1 MSVRWF
7 APLLIAVFASPLRA
21 QSEAVLSGRPDADA
35 AFARKL
41 FERGLPELAEQ
52 VCVLLQRSGKLS
64 GSAEKVV
71 ASLHIDL
78 RAALATKT
86 TDLAKRKD
94 LLTQVLRDKEDFI
107 KQHQGAPEA
116 EEAALSLPDVY
127 ADLGETLKSLIETEQ
142 QPQVVADYQAEGQR
156 IYAEAE
162 ERLKLRIE
170 ELNKLVIEK
179 EDKGEEDPK
188 LVEQLM
194 TVRFNLPRTL
204 FGHALMYP
212 KDEFRRKSLLE
223 EAARKLQEFGLDFTQ
238 EVVTKYDAILLEG
251 RCNKELGKYDDAL
264 AIWGDM
270 CQSLMDGYEV
280 VKGVIQI
287 EPAAARIVAV
297 GLLQKALLYTELKR
311 YPEGIAEAKNFF
323 ATCAGAYDRDNEPAL
338 ALLFQLGE
346 MQILAGDNDGA
357 DKTGNKLVELDGK
370 GPWGNSGRLLIDK
383 ALGKSGGTV
392 SSDKLLALARAQARR
407 DESRAL
413 ALCRQAAANAKGDKT
428 MDKTGFEALLL
439 MGDIFRGRSWYH
451 EATLAYDE
459 AAARYPNAED
469 AAEAVYLSLQCL
481 QLINDG
487 QSGAYAGEKRP
498 YYKRRIEDRMKMLAT
513 RYPDHRRASYALI
526 IEGRSFDADDE
537 FQKAADTYQR
547 VQPAAASYSEA
558 QVSAAYSYYLLA
570 LKIAKDPAKKAEA
583 KPHLDAAIAMLRKTS
598 VELEKKLEE
607 TNFDIAAQ
615 QRVVTLAFRARVTLA
630 QIQLN
635 DAVNAPVD
643 ALATL
648 EGMDQDKRFSAD
660 PDNVAKIWNLKIQAY
675 NKQGKLDDATKALDG
690 LLAKSPDSPAIATA
704 AGAVAREYDE
714 RAVQAQ
720 EKGDKKAALDLWK
733 RASKYYRMSAQ
744 AMLKSTSARGN
755 EVTRV
760 AERLYTLGLIGND
773 VEGDSFLGWKAPR
786 GADLDN
792 WRSAADL
799 YEAALRQAPSRKG
812 RLYEARAQGFLGEW
826 ERAADSYARLFEEI
840 TLVDAGTG
848 KFSAAVLQDPDL
860 QKLGIVTA
868 YIEWGVAESAA
879 GKATQDT
886 EHTAKSLGI
895 FANLA
900 KNPNSVVLDS
910 KPWWIFKYSQI
921 QALVTKGDFKEA
933 GIQLRDAER
942 STPALGKPAGLENE
956 FKKLKLDIEK
966 QSFTK

>member
-1 MSVRWF
+1 MYVRWF
-7 APLLIAVFASPLRA
+7 APLLIAAFASPLHA
-21 QSEAVLSGRPDADA
+21 QSNAVLSGRPEADA

-41 FERGLPELAEQ
+41 FERGMPELAEQ
-52 VCVLLQRSGKLS
+52 VCVLLERSGKLT
-64 GSAEKVV
+64 GSAEKAV

-78 RAALATKT
+78 RAALATKS

-94 LLTQVLRDKEDFI
+94 LLTQVLREKEDFI
-107 KQHQGAPEA
+107 KQHQGTPEA
-116 EEAALSLPDVY
+116 EEAALTLPDVY
-127 ADLGETLKSLIETEQ
+127 ADLGDTLKSLIESEK
-142 QPQVVADYQAEGQR
+142 QPQVVADYQAEGQK

-170 ELNKLVIEK
+170 ELTKLVIEK
-179 EDKGEEDPK
+179 EDKGEEDLK

-223 EAARKLQEFGLDFTQ
+223 EAAKQLQIFGLDFTQ
-238 EVVTKYDAILLEG
+238 EVITKYDAQILEG
-251 RCNKELGKYDDAL
+251 RCHKELGDYELAL
-264 AIWGDM
+264 TVWGDM

-280 VKGVIQI
+280 VKGVVQI
-287 EPAAARIVAV
+287 EPAACRIVAI
-297 GLLQKALLYTELKR
+297 GLLQRALLFTELKR
-311 YPEGIAEAKNFF
+311 FQEGVADAKNFF
-323 ATCAGAYDRDNEPAL
+323 ATAAGAYDSDAGL
-338 ALLFQLGE
+338 ALLYQMGE
-346 MQILAGDNDGA
+346 MQIEAGDSEGA
-357 DKTGNKLVELDGK
+357 DKTGNKLVELDGN
-370 GPWGNSGRLLIDK
+370 GPWGNNGRLLIDK

-392 SSDKLLALARAQARR
+392 SSDKLLALARAQAKR
-407 DESRAL
+407 DEMRAL
-413 ALCRQAAANAKGDKT
+413 ALCRQAAANAKVDKS

-439 MGDIFRGRSWYH
+439 MGDIFRGRRWYH
-451 EATLAYDE
+451 EAMLAYDE
-459 AAARYPNAED
+459 ASTRYPAADD

-481 QLINDG
+481 QTINDG
-487 QSGAYAGEKRP
+487 QPGVFAGEKRP
-498 YYKRRIEDRMKMLAT
+498 YYKRRIEEKLKTLAT
-513 RYPDHRRASYALI
+513 RYANHSRASYALI
-526 IEGRSFDADDE
+526 IEGRSYDADEDYL
-537 FQKAADTYQR
+537 KAAETYQK
-547 VQPAAASYSEA
+547 VQPAAQSYAEA
-558 QVSAAYSYYLLA
+558 QVSAAFSYFLHARKL
-570 LKIAKDPAKKAEA
+570 AKDPAKKAEA
-583 KPHLDAAIAMLRKTS
+583 KPFFEQAMGMLRKTGAD
-598 VELEKKLEE
+598 VEKKLDE
-607 TNFDIAAQ
+607 TFDLVAQ
-615 QRVVTLAFRARVTLA
+615 QRMVGLAFRARITLA
-630 QIQLN
+630 QIQLD

-648 EGMDQDKRFSAD
+648 EGLDENKRFNSDA
-660 PDNVAKIWNLKIQAY
+660 DNVAKVWNLKIQAF
-675 NKQGKLDDATKALDG
+675 NKQGKIEEATKALDG
-690 LLAKSPDSPAIATA
+690 LVTKSPDSPAISTA

-720 EKGDKKAALDLWK
+720 DKGDKKAALDLWK

-744 AMLKSTSARGN
+744 AMLKGTSARGN

-812 RLYEARAQGFLGEW
+812 RLYEARAHGFLGDW
-826 ERAADSYARLFEEI
+826 ERSADSYARFFEEI
-840 TLVDAGTG
+840 TLVDPGTG
-848 KFSAAVLQDPDL
+848 KFATATLQDPDL
-860 QKLGIVTA
+860 QKLGVVTA
-868 YIEWGVAESAA
+868 YIEWGVAESNA

-895 FANLA
+895 FANVA
-900 KNPNSVVLDS
+900 KNPNSVVIDS
-910 KPWWIFKYSQI
+910 KPWWIFKYAQI

-942 STPALGKPAGLENE
+942 STPALGKPAGLESE
-956 FKKLKLDIEK
+956 FKKLKSDIEK

>member
-1 MSVRWF
+1 MYVRWF
-7 APLLIAVFASPLRA
+7 APLLIAALAAPLHA
-21 QSEAVLSGRPDADA
+21 QSNAVLSGRPEADA

-41 FERGLPELAEQ
+41 FERGLPEMAEQ
-52 VCVLLQRSGKLS
+52 VCVLLERSGKLT
-64 GSAEKVV
+64 GSAEKAV

-107 KQHQGAPEA
+107 KQHQGSPEA

-127 ADLGETLKSLIETEQ
+127 ADLGDTLKSLIESEK
-142 QPQVVADYQAEGQR
+142 QPQVVADYQAEGQK

-170 ELNKLVIEK
+170 ELSKAVAEK

-212 KDEFRRKSLLE
+212 KEEFRRKSLLE
-223 EAARKLQEFGLDFTQ
+223 EAAKQLQIFGLDFTQ
-238 EVVTKYDAILLEG
+238 EVITKYDAQILEG
-251 RCNKELGKYDDAL
+251 RCHKELGNYDLAL
-264 AIWGDM
+264 EVWGGM

-287 EPAAARIVAV
+287 EPAACRIVAV
-297 GLLQKALLYTELKR
+297 GLLQKALLYTDLKR
-311 YPEGIAEAKNFF
+311 FPEGIADAKNFF
-323 ATCAGAYDRDNEPAL
+323 ATCAGAYDSEPGL
-338 ALLFQLGE
+338 ALLYQMGE
-346 MQILAGDNDGA
+346 MQIEAGDNEGA
-357 DKTGNKLVELDGK
+357 DKTGNKLVELDGN
-370 GPWGNSGRLLIDK
+370 GPWGNNGRLLIDK
-383 ALGKSGGTV
+383 ALGKSGGNV
-392 SSDKLLALARAQARR
+392 SSDKLLALARAQAKR
-407 DESRAL
+407 DETRAL
-413 ALCRQAAANAKGDKT
+413 ALCRQAATNAKADKS
-428 MDKTGFEALLL
+428 MEKTGFEALLL
-439 MGDIFRGRSWYH
+439 MGDIFRGRRWYH
-451 EATLAYDE
+451 EAMLAYDE
-459 AAARYPNAED
+459 ASTRYPASDD

-481 QLINDG
+481 QMINDG
-487 QSGAYAGEKRP
+487 QQGSFAGEKRP
-498 YYKRRIEDRMKMLAT
+498 YYKRRIEDRLKTLAT
-513 RYPDHRRASYALI
+513 RYANHPRASYALI
-526 IEGRSFDADDE
+526 IEGRSYDADED
-537 FQKAADTYQR
+537 FLKAAETYQK
-547 VQPAAASYSEA
+547 VQPTAQSYAEA
-558 QVSAAYSYYLLA
+558 QVSAALSYFLHARKL
-570 LKIAKDPAKKAEA
+570 AKDPAKKAEA
-583 KPHLDAAIAMLRKTS
+583 KPFFEQAIGMLRKTGGD
-598 VELEKKLEE
+598 VEKKLEE
-607 TNFDIAAQ
+607 TFDLVAQ
-615 QRVVTLAFRARVTLA
+615 QRLIGLAFRARVTLA
-630 QIQLN
+630 QIQL
-635 DAVNAPVD
+635 DEGVNAPVD

-648 EGMDQDKRFSAD
+648 EGLDENKRYNSDAD
-660 PDNVAKIWNLKIQAY
+660 NIAKIWNLRIQAY
-675 NKQGKLDDATKALDG
+675 NKQGKLEEAAKLLDG
-690 LLAKSPDSPAIATA
+690 LLAKTPDSPAIATA

-714 RAVQAQ
+714 RGVQAE
-720 EKGDKKAALDLWK
+720 EKKDKKAAQELWK

-744 AMLKSTSARGN
+744 AMLKGTSARGN

-760 AERLYTLGLIGND
+760 AERLYTLGLIEND
-773 VEGDSFLGWKAPR
+773 VDGDSFLGWKAPR
-786 GADLDN
+786 SAELDN

-812 RLYEARAQGFLGEW
+812 RLYEARALGFLGEW
-826 ERAADSYARLFEEI
+826 ERSADAYARFFEEI
-840 TLVDAGTG
+840 TLVDPGTG
-848 KFSAAVLQDPDL
+848 KFATTVLADPDL
-860 QKLGIVTA
+860 QKLGVVTA
-868 YIEWGVAESAA
+868 YIEWGVAESNA

-900 KNPNSVVLDS
+900 KNPNSVVVDS
-910 KPWWIFKYSQI
+910 KPWWIFKYAQI

-956 FKKLKLDIEK
+956 FKKLKADIEK

>member
-7 APLLIAVFASPLRA
+7 APLFVAVIACPLRA
-21 QSEAVLSGRPDADA
+21 QSNAVLSGRPDADA

-52 VCVLLQRSGKLS
+52 VCVLLQQSGKLS

-86 TDLAKRKD
+86 TDLGKRKD

-107 KQHQGAPEA
+107 KQHQGTPEA
-116 EEAALSLPDVY
+116 EEAALTLPDVY
-127 ADLGETLKSLIETEQ
+127 ADLGDTLKSLIETET
-142 QPQVVADYQAEGQR
+142 QPQVVADYQAEGQK

-179 EDKGEEDPK
+179 EDKGEEDLK

-223 EAARKLQEFGLDFTQ
+223 EAAKELQIFGLDFTQ
-238 EVVTKYDAILLEG
+238 EVVTKYDAQLLEG
-251 RCNKELGKYDDAL
+251 RCNKELGKFDDAL
-264 AIWGDM
+264 QIWGDM

-287 EPAAARIVAV
+287 EPAACRIVAI
-297 GLLQKALLYTELKR
+297 GMLQKALLYTELKR

-323 ATCAGAYDRDNEPAL
+323 ATCAGAYDLVEGY
-338 ALLFQLGE
+338 ALLYQMGE
-346 MQILAGDNDGA
+346 MQIAAGDNDGA
-357 DKTGNKLVELDGK
+357 DKTGNKLVELDGN

-392 SSDKLLALARAQARR
+392 SSDKLLALARAQAKR

-413 ALCRQAAANAKGDKT
+413 ALCRQAAANAKGDKA

-439 MGDIFRGRSWYH
+439 MGDIFRGRRWYH
-451 EATLAYDE
+451 EAMLAYDE
-459 AAARYPNAED
+459 AAARFPDAED

-481 QLINDG
+481 QTINDG
-487 QSGAYAGEKRP
+487 QTGSFAGEKRP
-498 YYKRRIEDRMKMLAT
+498 YYKRRIEDRLKTLAT
-513 RYPDHRRASYALI
+513 RYAAHPRASYALI
-526 IEGRSFDADDE
+526 IEGRSYDAEDD
-537 FQKAADTYQR
+537 FLKAAETYQK
-547 VQPAAASYSEA
+547 VQPAAQSYAEA
-558 QVSAAYSYYLLA
+558 QVSAAFSYFLHARKL
-570 LKIAKDPAKKAEA
+570 AKDPAKKAEA
-583 KPHLDAAIAMLRKTS
+583 KPFFEQAMGMLRKTGAD
-598 VELEKKLEE
+598 VEKKLDDV
-607 TNFDIAAQ
+607 FDIAAQ
-615 QRVVTLAFRARVTLA
+615 QRLVSLAFRARITLA
-630 QIQLN
+630 QIQL
-635 DAVNAPVD
+635 DDTVNAPVD

-648 EGMDQDKRFSAD
+648 EGLDENKRYNSDAD
-660 PDNVAKIWNLKIQAY
+660 NIAKIWNLRIQAY
-675 NKQGKLDDATKALDG
+675 NKQGKLEEAAKLLDG
-690 LLAKSPDSPAIATA
+690 LLAKTPDSPAIATA

-714 RAVQAQ
+714 RGVQAE
-720 EKGDKKAALDLWK
+720 EKKDKKLAQEHWK

-760 AERLYTLGLIGND
+760 AERLYTLGLIAND

-812 RLYEARAQGFLGEW
+812 RLYEARAHGFLGDW
-826 ERAADSYARLFEEI
+826 ERSADAYARFFEEI
-840 TLVDAGTG
+840 TLVDPGTG
-848 KFSAAVLQDPDL
+848 KFAQTVLGDPDL
-860 QKLGIVTA
+860 QKLGVVTA
-868 YIEWGVAESAA
+868 YIEWGFAEGRA

-886 EHTAKSLGI
+886 EHTAKALGI

-900 KNPNSVVLDS
+900 KNPNSIVIDS
-910 KPWWIFKYSQI
+910 KPWWIFKYEQI

-942 STPALGKPAGLENE
+942 STPALGKPAGLETE
-956 FKKLKLDIEK
+956 FKKLKTDSEK

>member
-7 APLLIAVFASPLRA
+7 APLLFAVLASPLRA
-21 QSEAVLSGRPDADA
+21 QSGAVLSGRPDADA

-52 VCVLLQRSGKLS
+52 VCVLLQQSGKLS
-64 GSAEKVV
+64 GSSEKVV

-78 RAALATKT
+78 RAALAAKT

-116 EEAALSLPDVY
+116 EEAALTLPDVY
-127 ADLGETLKSLIETEQ
+127 ADLGEALKALIEAEQ

-223 EAARKLQEFGLDFTQ
+223 EAARKLQEFGLDFT
-238 EVVTKYDAILLEG
+238 EENITKYDAILLEG
-251 RCNKELGKYDDAL
+251 RCNKELGEYDDAL

-287 EPAAARIVAV
+287 EPIACRIVAV

-311 YPEGIAEAKNFF
+311 YPEGIADAKNFF
-323 ATCAGAYDRDNEPAL
+323 ATCAGAYDLEPGL
-338 ALLFQLGE
+338 ALLYQMGE

-357 DKTGNKLVELDGK
+357 DKTGNKLVEIDGN

-407 DESRAL
+407 DEMRAL
-413 ALCRQAAANAKGDKT
+413 ALCRQAATNAKGDKT

-439 MGDIFRGRSWYH
+439 MGDIFRGRKWYH
-451 EATLAYDE
+451 EAMLAYDE

-487 QSGAYAGEKRP
+487 QTGSFAGEKRP
-498 YYKRRIEDRMKMLAT
+498 YYKRRIEDRLKTLAT
-513 RYPDHRRASYALI
+513 RYPNHIRASYALI

-537 FQKAADTYQR
+537 FDKAARTYER
-547 VQPAAASYSEA
+547 VQPTAASYSEA

-570 LKIAKDPAKKAEA
+570 RKIAKDPAKKAEA

-598 VELEKKLEE
+598 ADLDKKLEE

-615 QRVVTLAFRARVTLA
+615 QRVVNLAFRARITLA
-630 QIQLN
+630 QIQLD

-648 EGMDQDKRFSAD
+648 EGMDQDKRFSSD
-660 PDNVAKIWNLKIQAY
+660 PDDVARVWNLKIQAY

-714 RAVQAQ
+714 RGVQAE
-720 EKGDKKAALDLWK
+720 EKKDKKGAEENWK

-744 AMLKSTSARGN
+744 ALLKSTSARGN

-760 AERLYTLGLIGND
+760 AERLYTLGLIANE

-812 RLYEARAQGFLGEW
+812 RLYEARALGFLADW
-826 ERAADSYARLFEEI
+826 ERSADAYARFFEEI

-848 KFSAAVLQDPDL
+848 KFSTAILSDPDL
-860 QKLGIVTA
+860 QKLGIVNA
-868 YIEWGVAESAA
+868 YIEWGVAESNA

-900 KNPNSVVLDS
+900 KNPNSVLLDS